1 MPSEPSADIG
11 VVALERLW
19 RIPAVPASTWLRAFD
34 DDPETLLGLFPG
46 LVDPDDLDDMLLRLI
61 EIPDSQTRCRRAARI
76 LLQRGSGMEWVVA
89 WNLMRMSRG
98 VWLWINGALVRQGV
112 RAGTETLADWLDAAY
127 VLLYE
132 GKDEKGR
139 MAFETELTM
148 PPKGEHLAVSAAAQR
163 RAAMAF
169 AAD

>member
-1 MPSEPSADIG
+1 MLSEPSADLG
-11 VVALERLW
+11 VTALERFW
-19 RIPAVPASTWLRAFD
+19 RIPAVPASVWLRAFD

-46 LVDPDDLDDMLLRLI
+46 LVAPEDLDDMLLRLV
-61 EIPDSQTRCRRAARI
+61 EIPDSQTRCQRAARV
-76 LLQRGSGMEWVVA
+76 LLRRGSNMEWVVA
-89 WNLMRMSRG
+89 WNLIKLCRG
-98 VWLWINGALVRQGV
+98 AWLWVNGALVRQGV
-112 RAGTETLADWLDAAY
+112 RAGTESLADWLDAAY
-127 VLLYE
+127 TLLYE